1 MQVINP
7 ASIQGTPQSMPTN
20 NWWDGITSIVD
31 SSAKAAASIA
41 QNYTAV
47 KQQLRVVQ
55 SGDVPAQNRP
65 PGTFGLNP
73 QAAGVAGGQ
82 PEGVGLFGLSA
93 GAVAVAALVVVA
105 VVALARKK

>member
-1 MQVINP
+1 MQVLNP

-41 QNYTAV
+41 ANYTAV
-47 KQQLRVVQ
+47 RQQIRTIQ
-55 SGDVPAQNRP
+55 SSDVPAQNRP

-73 QAAGVAGGQ
+73 QAAGVAGGT
-82 PEGVGLFGLSA
+82 PEGSTVFGLPA
-93 GAVAVAALVVVA
+93 GALAVAALVLVA